1 MLKHEKFE
9 VKQLSEGGETCK
21 QFASYL
27 ILGQTNAL
35 SAALTSRQ

>member
-9 VKQLSEGGETCK
+9 VQK
-21 QFASYL
+21 FASYL